1 MMKQQYFYSGRDL
14 QKMEETQHS
23 NIPPFLRV
31 DYEVEKWN
39 NGKMGNPKFQH
50 SIIPI
55 FLRGVY
61 VAEKRM
67 MWKS

>member
-1 MMKQQYFYSGRDL
+1 MMKQQYFYSGSDL
-14 QKMEETQHS
+14 QKMGGTQHS

-31 DYEVEKWN
+31 DYGVEKWN
-39 NGKMGNPKFQH
+39 NGKMGNPIFQH

-55 FLRGVY
+55 FLCGVY